1 MRGAR
6 PQRALE
12 RHVAQRVE
20 AQAGETLLAAV
31 SGGADSVA
39 LAGLLAV
46 HASRAGATLVLA
58 HVNHQTRARAGQDEA
73 VVFSAGASLGARV
86 VSRLLPEGTCDEA
99 RLRAERYAALGDFAR
114 AVGARRVFTAH
125 HAQDQ
130 TETVLLALF
139 RGAGPQALRGMPA
152 RRALD
157 GDLCLERPLL
167 RVDREVL
174 TAYCASLRLPFA
186 FDASNLDVRYRRN
199 VLRSALAG
207 LRESFPHLDEAVAR
221 CAEIASDEAEPTKR
235 AYLRAFVRDCLR
247 EQTSCGSALRD
258 VSFER
263 VDAVARALES
273 GRSGRHFLKPG
284 VYVENYCVSPEV
296 QARQR
301 DPKFRIVQ
309 QNVSAGR

>member
-6 PQRALE
+6 PERALE

-20 AQAGETLLAAV
+20 AQPEETLLAAV

-46 HASRAGATLVLA
+46 HARRVGATLVLA
-58 HVNHQTRARAGQDEA
+58 HVNHRTRLHSGQDEA

-86 VSRLLPEGTCDEA
+86 VSRLLPEGSCDEA
-99 RLRAERYAALGDFAR
+99 RLRTERYAALSDFAR

-139 RGAGPQALRGMPA
+139 RGSGPQALRGMLA

-157 GDLCLERPLL
+157 GDVFLERPLL
-167 RVDREVL
+167 RVNREEL
-174 TAYCASLRLPFA
+174 TAYCASLRLPFV
-186 FDASNLDVRYRRN
+186 FDASNLDARYRRN
-199 VLRSALAG
+199 VLRAALTG

-221 CAEIASDEAEPTKR
+221 CAEIASDEAEQTKR
-235 AYLRAFVRDCLR
+235 ARLRAFVRDRLR
-247 EQTSCGSALRD
+247 EQTPRGDALQD

-263 VDAVARALES
+263 LDAVARALES
-273 GRSGRHFLKPG
+273 GRKGCHFLKPG
-284 VYVENYCVSPEV
+284 VHVEINVA
-296 QARQR
+296 AR
-301 DPKFRIVQ
+301 
-309 QNVSAGR
+309 S